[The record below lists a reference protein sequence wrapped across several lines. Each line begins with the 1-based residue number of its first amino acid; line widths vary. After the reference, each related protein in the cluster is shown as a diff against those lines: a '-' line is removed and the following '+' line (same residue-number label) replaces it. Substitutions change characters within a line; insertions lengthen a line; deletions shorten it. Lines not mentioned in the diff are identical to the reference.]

1 MKLLKFELKKVW
13 RSKKILLLFLF
24 TLIFVSGLFFR
35 NFLMQEEIKERK
47 LHQASPL
54 TKEVHEI
61 SSEYTK
67 KLLDNPE
74 NPTIQAINDNLIE
87 MQTKLQDWTN
97 AINYE
102 DWESVPLFELQFL
115 ESIQNHQIL
124 GGEFKALQGLELEK
138 AIEKNKILVQYKLP
152 YEDDQY
158 SLSTP
163 NFIKLVTT
171 TFMSLLGIVFIIFI
185 IGDLFNEDIEGQTIR
200 TIYTQPIK
208 KWQIL
213 LSKYITMLITSVIAV
228 FFIFIISFLC
238 TLLVNGQGGSFQY
251 PQLIEYGNLHELGY
265 TYISTGE
272 YLLQWCILFL
282 CVVSFS
288 FAIVILVSVILSN
301 RIGALITS
309 VLFILSGVFI
319 TNHFDVLQNHLN
331 PFYYYNLQEWIERP
345 NELSQLKNVWILF
358 LYSVLIFFVC
368 LFLQKRTTLLDKRTV
383 NKRPFRKGN
392 TIHSAKGF
400 KAIFLFEFRKHIRQG
415 YIKPM
420 IFVLTIFIIVAYIF
434 ISLEVAER
442 KKEMISSTKTSIE
455 FTEDELIPTLYEN
468 RLEEYAETIRIL
480 ESKETLTEDEK
491 LELQM
496 AKDNSVYIE
505 KQLEIEKTLLQQMKD
520 MLQAYEE
527 EDWRTYYD
535 YWIYQNK
542 LWKGEIK
549 LQDNIYVKNLSF
561 FTYAASIEEK
571 EILKRKGLEP
581 VLPSDTLYSIYD
593 DVYETNP
600 VKRLERINESR
611 KIDNT
616 GLFYV
621 YTFISTFAYFVP
633 IFLLLFLFGTG
644 FSKEKGKKRPLH
656 FLYTQPLSKGR
667 IYTAKFIV
675 SSVLSISFFLGIIFF
690 MTIIG
695 TIGNR
700 FGDWEFPILHYDAEV
715 DVKSA
720 SYSGTV
726 TSEGGFHFINMGDF
740 LVESVLL
747 IITGLIFLI
756 ALALFLSNFV
766 NNYVNLIVLTTGIS
780 IAGYFVSTMDKFS
793 HLTHLLPFTY
803 LNSGK
808 IINGEIATVLNNNA
822 IGLSSGV
829 IVLLFSTLILYLI
842 GLFIFKK
849 QTHNKGSLRNSQK
862 GIVTV
867 E

>member
-1 MKLLKFELKKVW
+1 MKFELKKSW
-13 RSKKILLLFLF
+13 RSRKIFLLFLF

-47 LHQASPL
+47 LQQLSPL
-54 TKEVHEI
+54 AKEVHEI

-67 KLLDNPE
+67 KLFDNPE
-74 NPTIQAINDNLIE
+74 NTTFQAINDHLIE
-87 MQTKLQDWTN
+87 MQTKLQDLTN
-97 AINYE
+97 AIKYE

-115 ESIQNHQIL
+115 ESIQNYQIL
-124 GGEFKALQGLELEK
+124 GGEFKTLQGLELEK
-138 AIEKNKILVQYKLP
+138 AIEKNKILVHNNLP

-163 NFIKLVTT
+163 NFIKLIST
-171 TFMSLLGIVFIIFI
+171 TFMSLLGIVFFIFI
-185 IGDLFNEDIEGQTIR
+185 IGDLFVEDLEGQTIR

-208 KWQIL
+208 KWKVI

-238 TLLVNGQGGSFQY
+238 TLLVNGQVGSFQY
-251 PQLIEYGNLHELGY
+251 PQLIEYGNLHELGF

-272 YLLQWCILFL
+272 YLFQWCILFL

-301 RIGALITS
+301 RIGVLFTS
-309 VLFILSGVFI
+309 VLLILSGVFI

-331 PFYYYNLQEWIERP
+331 PFYYYNLREWIERP
-345 NELSQLKNVWILF
+345 KELSQLKNVWILF

-368 LFLQKRTTLLDKRTV
+368 LFLQKRTALLNKQSV
-383 NKRPFRKGN
+383 SKRPFRKGN
-392 TIHSAKGF
+392 TIRSAKGF

-420 IFVLTIFIIVAYIF
+420 IFVITIFIIVAYIF

-442 KKEMISSTKTSIE
+442 KKEMISSTKTNIE
-455 FTEDELIPTLYEN
+455 FKEDELISTYEN
-468 RLEEYAETIRIL
+468 KLEEYAETIRIL
-480 ESKETLTEDEK
+480 ESKKTLTEDEK
-491 LELQM
+491 LELQT
-496 AKDNSVYIE
+496 AKDRSVFYE
-505 KQLEIEKTLLQQMKD
+505 EQLEIEKTLLQQMKD

-527 EDWRTYYD
+527 EYWRTYYD

-542 LWKGEIK
+542 LWKGEII
-549 LQDNIYVKNLSF
+549 LQDRTYVSQLSF

-581 VLPSDTLYSIYD
+581 VLPSDTLYTIYD
-593 DVYETNP
+593 YAYETNP

-656 FLYTQPLSKGR
+656 FLYTQPVSKGR
-667 IYTAKFIV
+667 IYTAKYIV
-675 SSVLSISFFLGIIFF
+675 SIVLSISFFLGIIFF

-726 TSEGGFHFINMGDF
+726 TSEGGFHFINMGDY
-740 LVESVLL
+740 LVENVLL

-766 NNYVNLIVLTTGIS
+766 KNYVHLIVLTTVIS

-793 HLTHLLPFTY
+793 HFTHLLPFTY

-842 GLFIFKK
+842 GVFIFKK
-849 QTHNKGSLRNSQK
+849 QTR
-862 GIVTV
+862 I
-867 E
+867 

>member
-1 MKLLKFELKKVW
+1 MNLLKFELKKSW
-13 RSKKILLLFLF
+13 RSKKIFLLFLF

-47 LHQASPL
+47 LQQLSPL
-54 TKEVHEI
+54 VQEVHEI
-61 SSEYTK
+61 SSEYK
-67 KLLDNPE
+67 KMLLDNPE
-74 NPTIQAINDNLIE
+74 NPTFQAINDHLIE

-97 AINYE
+97 AIKYE

-115 ESIQNHQIL
+115 ESIQNYQIL

-138 AIEKNKILVQYKLP
+138 AIEKNKILVHNNLP

-163 NFIKLVTT
+163 NFIKLITT
-171 TFMSLLGIVFIIFI
+171 TFMSLFGIVFFIFI
-185 IGDLFNEDIEGQTIR
+185 IGDLFSEDLEGQTIR

-208 KWQIL
+208 KWKVI

-238 TLLVNGQGGSFQY
+238 TLLVNGQVGSFQY
-251 PQLIEYGNLHELGY
+251 PQLIEYGNLPELGF

-272 YLLQWCILFL
+272 YLFQWYILFL
-282 CVVSFS
+282 SVVSFS

-301 RIGALITS
+301 RIGVLFTS
-309 VLFILSGVFI
+309 VLLILSGVFM

-331 PFYYYNLQEWIERP
+331 PFYYYNLREWIERP
-345 NELSQLKNVWILF
+345 KELSQLKNVWILF

-368 LFLQKRTTLLDKRTV
+368 LFLQKRTALLNNQSV
-383 NKRPFRKGN
+383 SKRPFRKGN
-392 TIHSAKGF
+392 TIRSAKGF

-420 IFVLTIFIIVAYIF
+420 IFVMTIFIIVAYIF

-442 KKEMISSTKTSIE
+442 KKEMISSTKTNIE
-455 FTEDELIPTLYEN
+455 FIEDELISTFDEN
-468 RLEEYAETIRIL
+468 KLEEYAETIRIL
-480 ESKETLTEDEK
+480 ESKKTLTEDEK
-491 LELQM
+491 LELQT
-496 AKDNSVYIE
+496 AKDNFVYYE
-505 KQLEIEKTLLQQMKD
+505 EQLEIDKTLLQQEKD
-520 MLQAYEE
+520 MLQAYE

-542 LWKGEIK
+542 LWKGEIT
-549 LQDNIYVKNLSF
+549 LPDREYERYLSF

-593 DVYETNP
+593 YDYETNP

-621 YTFISTFAYFVP
+621 YTFISTFVYFVP

-656 FLYTQPLSKGR
+656 FLYTQPVSKER
-667 IYTAKFIV
+667 MYTAKFIV
-675 SSVLSISFFLGIIFF
+675 SIVLSISFFLGIIFF

-700 FGDWEFPILHYDAEV
+700 FGDWEFPILHYDADV

-726 TSEGGFHFINMGDF
+726 TSEGGFHFINMGDY
-740 LVESVLL
+740 LVENVLL

-756 ALALFLSNFV
+756 TLALFLSNFV
-766 NNYVNLIVLTTGIS
+766 KNYVHLIVLTTGIS

-793 HLTHLLPFTY
+793 HFTHLLPFAY

-822 IGLSSGV
+822 IGLSSGFM
-829 IVLLFSTLILYLI
+829 VLLFSTLILYFI
-842 GLFIFKK
+842 GVFIFKK
-849 QTHNKGSLRNSQK
+849 QTR
-862 GIVTV
+862 I
-867 E
+867 